1 MFKSP
6 CTISISGTTGSGKTV
21 LTYQIINNKDYL
33 FDKKISKILYAFSQ
47 WQDIYY
53 KFENELGVEF
63 FEGIP
68 SNEYLTNFSDE
79 NEASLLILDDLMNE
93 CVKSTQVET
102 IFTRLSHHKQ
112 INVIYINQNIYS
124 QGKNSRSIQINT
136 HYNIILRNPRDVSQ
150 IQTLARQTGL
160 NKTLVEAY
168 TDAVSKAFGY
178 IVIDLSPNPN
188 QYILK
193 THIFPNENLIVYM
206 PK

>member
-1 MFKSP
+1 
-6 CTISISGTTGSGKTV
+6 
-21 LTYQIINNKDYL
+21 
-33 FDKKISKILYAFSQ
+33 
-47 WQDIYY
+47 
-53 KFENELGVEF
+53 
-63 FEGIP
+63 
-68 SNEYLTNFSDE
+68 
-79 NEASLLILDDLMNE
+79 MNE

-168 TDAVSKAFGY
+168 TDAVSEAFGY

-193 THIFPNENLIVYM
+193 THIFPDENWIVYM